1 MAAYLKKNVFL
12 VLTIVVLPFVL
23 SSSYGNFSMMVTK
36 NEINNIC
43 TKKYVNSSLCYEL
56 LKSTPKIATLDFSG
70 LVKYLIKYQ
79 SHNVSDAMNQIKL
92 SAGNATDLQ
101 TIDLCVRLYENVL
114 YDTDH
119 HILTA
124 LAAKKYF
131 NVHVYISGSNANIGT
146 CRDELVEMKPR
157 LEVLI
162 TRSNVIS
169 NIYSIIVCILNCY
182 LQDEKTQC

>member
-1 MAAYLKKNVFL
+1 
-12 VLTIVVLPFVL
+12 
-23 SSSYGNFSMMVTK
+23 
-36 NEINNIC
+36 
-43 TKKYVNSSLCYEL
+43 
-56 LKSTPKIATLDFSG
+56 
-70 LVKYLIKYQ
+70 
-79 SHNVSDAMNQIKL
+79 MNQIKL

-131 NVHVYISGSNANIGT
+131 NVHVYISGSNANVGT